1 MNRWPEG
8 QIVLGSSDTNTT
20 GGFGGA
26 QRQWALGRVLGADC
40 TQQREGKKKSPAG
53 AWGEVAL
60 GPAPYENAEM
70 ATQGGSTPPLAAG

>member
-40 TQQREGKKKSPAG
+40 TQQREGEKKIARWRVG
-53 AWGEVAL
+53 
-60 GPAPYENAEM
+60 
-70 ATQGGSTPPLAAG
+70 

>member
-26 QRQWALGRVLGADC
+26 QRQWALGRALGADY
-40 TQQREGKKKSPAG
+40 TAERRGKK
-53 AWGEVAL
+53 
-60 GPAPYENAEM
+60 NR
-70 ATQGGSTPPLAAG
+70 PLARGVRWP